1 MNARIINYHFV
12 WAEMSIPDSF
22 NMEAD
27 GKRKPSAGSRY
38 YGAACFGMKFAE
50 QWFGTTNEKKLLE
63 ALDALYDIEKNSL
76 QQPDVSEMLAAAEI
90 KGELAFVEA
99 TRSGHREGYYLP
111 DNRPDGSIEALADCI
126 NHKKL
131 QQEALNRMKEFLF
144 GSCREPSYEDSDKVL
159 QRKYPY
165 LRYVDM
171 LHAENDFVEEYH
183 NQMSWNSGKMSTNAV
198 WEQAIKE
205 VLRCKND
212 SYGFIAQEI
221 VKNAADYIYIHNEAF
236 GAGFSDIKTIREDEV
251 FFAYEVRQLTAS
263 EYGFW
268 RKHQKASAED
278 MAPII
283 WQMYE
288 SYVAMKEALSK

>member
-27 GKRKPSAGSRY
+27 GKRKRSAGSRY

-50 QWFGTTNEKKLLE
+50 WWFGTTDETELLE
-63 ALDALYDIEKNSL
+63 ALNALYDIEKDSL
-76 QQPDVSEMLAAAEI
+76 HQPDVSEMLAAAEI

-111 DNRPDGSIEALADCI
+111 DNRPDGSVEALVDCV

-131 QQEALNRMKEFLF
+131 QQEALNHMKEFLF
-144 GSCREPSYEDSDKVL
+144 GSCREPSYEDCDKVL

-171 LHAENDFVEEYH
+171 LHAENAFVEEYH
-183 NQMSWNSGKMSTNAV
+183 NQMSWNSGKMSTNTV
-198 WEQAIKE
+198 WEQSIKD
-205 VLRCKND
+205 VLRQKND
-212 SYGFIAQEI
+212 SYRFIAKEA
-221 VKNAADYIYIHNEAF
+221 VENSVGYIYNHNEFFKANL
-236 GAGFSDIKTIREDEV
+236 SDIKTIQEDEV
-251 FFAYEVRQLTAS
+251 FFAYMVRQLTAS

-268 RKHQKASAED
+268 RKHQKASVED
-278 MAPII
+278 MTPII

-288 SYVAMKEALSK
+288 SYVAMKEELAK